1 MSKPVLT
8 NDRPLIPGGNL
19 IYTQTPTPDGL
30 LTEERPGQEDS
41 WEMGSQDEALADA
54 GNAAGVHAN
63 GTGQDVGS
71 GASAAAKMNAQVQNQ
86 APDGQTPEVPNI
98 PFHTA
103 VYCIFTGVVTAG
115 GGALF
120 TLMALD
126 QLPYNSSEHK
136 REPGEFETSVTLA
149 VGFFASAI
157 AATGTAIAYGVRY
170 CRERD
175 SEAAAVAN
183 V

>member
-1 MSKPVLT
+1 MSKPVT
-8 NDRPLIPGGNL
+8 SIDRPPVPGVEL
-19 IYTQTPTPDGL
+19 IYTQTPTPAGL
-30 LTEERPGQEDS
+30 VTEERPGQEDS
-41 WEMGSQDEALADA
+41 WELGSQAEALADA
-54 GNAAGVHAN
+54 GNAVN
-63 GTGQDVGS
+63 VQVDGTGQDIG
-71 GASAAAKMNAQVQNQ
+71 SAATAAEKMNAQVPSH
-86 APDGQTPEVPNI
+86 APDGQTPKVPNI
-98 PFHTA
+98 PLHTTI
-103 VYCIFTGVVTAG
+103 YCAFTALVAAG

-126 QLPYNSSEHK
+126 QLPYNSSENK

-157 AATGTAIAYGVRY
+157 AATGTAIACGVRY